1 MHFPLALLMGT
12 HGLLSPYAVRDIG
25 LATLLGALVAYYAVA
40 SEPGMVAAARSAF
53 YSCLADPSF
62 LLCIAVL
69 SLPYIM
75 FYFIWK
81 RPRSWMGLCR
91 GAACAGFGATD
102 GERAVGVF
110 AFMGMA
116 LKVVQFAAV
125 LVWWCGVAGTGIRAG
140 LGDLASVV
148 LATTAPRAVAAAAL
162 MGAGQALNGAV
173 YAHLGSDGV
182 YYGFKLGRTVPWCH
196 AFPFNTGLRHP
207 QYVGSVLSIW
217 SMVIMLMTPANA
229 GVATVG
235 LAWSFQYLVTSSFEE
250 VGDADGLDLEPLDI
264 KEERTVEG
272 KKKA

>member
-1 MHFPLALLMGT
+1 MGT

-25 LATLLGALVAYYAVA
+25 LATLLGVTLTLAA
-40 SEPGMVAAARSAF
+40 SEPGMVAAGRSAF

-62 LLCIAVL
+62 WLCVAVL

-81 RPRSWMGLCR
+81 RPRAWMGLCR

-125 LVWWCGVAGTGIRAG
+125 LVWWCGGAAGTGIGAG

-250 VGDADGLDLEPLDI
+250 VGDADGLEPLDI
-264 KEERTVEG
+264 KEERAVEG